1 MTRITRN
8 TGLFL
13 LIALS
18 LLLAGVAGLSQLNQR
33 EVHDSLSR
41 DSRWIRDDI
50 ESLLRRY
57 EHGLRGTRGAILAIG
72 ANDLNREKLI
82 YLLEKNLYSLT

>member
-8 TGLFL
+8 TCLFL
-13 LIALS
+13 LIAFS
-18 LLLAGVAGLSQLNQR
+18 LLLAGVAGLARLNQK
-33 EVHDSLSR
+33 EVRDSLAL

-57 EHGLRGTRGAILAIG
+57 EHGLRGTRGAILAI
-72 ANDLNREKLI
+72 
-82 YLLEKNLYSLT
+82 